1 MSTLNLLK
9 KNMISALNP
18 VENKICLRSD
28 PKSLLS
34 LESWINSLCETYSIS
49 AELYGNI
56 LIALSE
62 AVNNAITHGNKN
74 IVDKE
79 ALVEA
84 YIADNILV
92 FTVTDQGEGFNFLN
106 LPDPTLPENLEK
118 PQGRGVF
125 LMNHLSDGVVYQEPG
140 NSVEISFNI

>member
-18 VENKICLRSD
+18 VENKLCLQSD

>member
-9 KNMISALNP
+9 NNMISALNP
-18 VENKICLRSD
+18 VENKLCLRSD

-34 LESWINSLCETYSIS
+34 LESWINSLCETYTIS
-49 AELYGNI
+49 VELYGNI

-62 AVNNAITHGNKN
+62 AVNNAIIHGNKN
-74 IVDKE
+74 VVEKE

-84 YIADNILV
+84 FFDNNLLV

-125 LMNHLSDGVVYQEPG
+125 LMNHLSDSVVYQEPG

>member
-18 VENKICLRSD
+18 VENKLCLQSD

-34 LESWINSLCETYSIS
+34 LESWINSLCETYCIS

>member
-34 LESWINSLCETYSIS
+34 LESWINSLCENYCIS
-49 AELYGNI
+49 SELYGNI

-79 ALVEA
+79 AFVEA

>member
-9 KNMISALNP
+9 NNMISALNP
-18 VENKICLRSD
+18 VENKLCLRSD

-49 AELYGNI
+49 VELYGNI

-62 AVNNAITHGNKN
+62 AVNNAIIHGNKN
-74 IVDKE
+74 VVEKE

-84 YIADNILV
+84 FFDNNLLV

-106 LPDPTLPENLEK
+106 LPDPTLPENLVK

-125 LMNHLSDGVVYQEPG
+125 LMNHLSDGVSFEEPG
-140 NSVEISFNI
+140 NKVEITFQI

>member
-1 MSTLNLLK
+1 
-9 KNMISALNP
+9 MISALNP

-34 LESWINSLCETYSIS
+34 LESWINSLCENYCIS
-49 AELYGNI
+49 SELYGNI

>member
-9 KNMISALNP
+9 NNMISALNP
-18 VENKICLRSD
+18 VENKLCLRSD

-34 LESWINSLCETYSIS
+34 LESWINSLCETYTIS
-49 AELYGNI
+49 VELYGNI

-62 AVNNAITHGNKN
+62 AVNNAIIHGNKN
-74 IVDKE
+74 VVEKE

-84 YIADNILV
+84 FFDNNLLV

>member
-34 LESWINSLCETYSIS
+34 LESWINSLCETYCIS

-62 AVNNAITHGNKN
+62 AVNNAIIHGNKN
-74 IVDKE
+74 VVDKE

-84 YIADNILV
+84 CIADNLLV
-92 FTVTDQGEGFNFLN
+92 FTVTDQGDGFNFLN

>member
-1 MSTLNLLK
+1 M
-9 KNMISALNP
+9 
-18 VENKICLRSD
+18 
-28 PKSLLS
+28 LS
-34 LESWINSLCETYSIS
+34 LESWINSLCETYSIR

-62 AVNNAITHGNKN
+62 AVNNAIIHGNKN

-84 YIADNILV
+84 SLTDNLLI
-92 FTVTDQGEGFNFLN
+92 FTVTDQGVGFNFLN

-140 NSVEISFNI
+140 TSVEISFNI

>member
-9 KNMISALNP
+9 NNMISALNP
-18 VENKICLRSD
+18 VENKLCLRSD

-49 AELYGNI
+49 VELYGNI

-62 AVNNAITHGNKN
+62 AVNNAIIHGNKN
-74 IVDKE
+74 VVEKE

-84 YIADNILV
+84 FFDNNLLV

-125 LMNHLSDGVVYQEPG
+125 LMNHLSDSVVYQEPG

>member
-1 MSTLNLLK
+1 
-9 KNMISALNP
+9 MISALNP
-18 VENKICLRSD
+18 VENKLCLRSD

-34 LESWINSLCETYSIS
+34 LESWINSLCESYSIS
-49 AELYGNI
+49 VELYGNI

-62 AVNNAITHGNKN
+62 AVNNAIIHGNKN

-84 YIADNILV
+84 SLTDNLLI
-92 FTVTDQGEGFNFLN
+92 FTVTDQGVGFNFLN

>member
-74 IVDKE
+74 VVDKE

-140 NSVEISFNI
+140 NSVEISFYI

>member
-34 LESWINSLCETYSIS
+34 LESWINSLCETYCIS

-74 IVDKE
+74 FVDKE

-84 YIADNILV
+84 YIASIAL
-92 FTVTDQGEGFNFLN
+92 LCKHK
-106 LPDPTLPENLEK
+106 L
-118 PQGRGVF
+118 
-125 LMNHLSDGVVYQEPG
+125 HL
-140 NSVEISFNI
+140 

>member
-9 KNMISALNP
+9 NNMISALNP
-18 VENKICLRSD
+18 VENKLCLRSD

-34 LESWINSLCETYSIS
+34 LESWINSLCETYTIS
-49 AELYGNI
+49 VELYGNI

-62 AVNNAITHGNKN
+62 AVNNAIIHGNKN

-84 YIADNILV
+84 CLDNNLLV
-92 FTVTDQGEGFNFLN
+92 FKVTDQGEGFNFLN
-106 LPDPTLPENLEK
+106 LPDPTLRENVEK
-118 PQGRGVF
+118 PQGRVFF
-125 LMNHLSDGVVYQEPG
+125 LMNHISDSVVFQVPG
-140 NSVEISFNI
+140 NSVEISFNF

>member
-34 LESWINSLCETYSIS
+34 LESWINSLCETYCIS

>member
-1 MSTLNLLK
+1 
-9 KNMISALNP
+9 MISALNP
-18 VENKICLRSD
+18 VENKLCLRSD

-49 AELYGNI
+49 VELYGNI

-62 AVNNAITHGNKN
+62 AVNNAIIHGNKN
-74 IVDKE
+74 VVEKE

-84 YIADNILV
+84 FFDNNLLV

>member
-34 LESWINSLCETYSIS
+34 LESWINSLCETYCIS

-106 LPDPTLPENLEK
+106 LPDPTLPENLEGWVWK
-118 PQGRGVF
+118 EEVF
-125 LMNHLSDGVVYQEPG
+125 
-140 NSVEISFNI
+140 F